1 MEAGESL
8 HSQDTRL
15 AENQVSPCG
24 PPRPTGEA
32 PLVDLVF
39 SPLKRQIDL
48 DGDIEVLQII
58 QQFPNQLDFCNHGY
72 LGTFKQN
79 LNRQLG
85 SEAAGTGFT
94 AVESAMLPEFIAA
107 HAAPA

>member
-15 AENQVSPCG
+15 AENQVSPCA

-58 QQFPNQLDFCNHGY
+58 QQFPNQLDFWNHGY
-72 LGTFKQN
+72 LGKGPVTQP
-79 LNRQLG
+79 
-85 SEAAGTGFT
+85 AGGGPPSKRSSRT
-94 AVESAMLPEFIAA
+94 
-107 HAAPA
+107 